1 MLKHSDNVSQ
11 WISVDTGGIT
21 KFSATENLR
30 KILKVSHFYLAFS
43 LDEDHD
49 EIEHYHSILSEF
61 SESFRDLSRVSKAN
75 SENSN
80 ETL

>member
-1 MLKHSDNVSQ
+1 VKK
-11 WISVDTGGIT
+11 I
-21 KFSATENLR
+21 FR

-43 LDEDHD
+43 QDENHY
-49 EIEHYHSILSEF
+49 EIEHSHSILSEF
-61 SESFRDLSRVSKAN
+61 SVSFRDLSRFSVAN

>member
-1 MLKHSDNVSQ
+1 MV
-11 WISVDTGGIT
+11 TGGIT
-21 KFSATENLR
+21 KFPVKENFR

-43 LDEDHD
+43 QDENHD
-49 EIEHYHSILSEF
+49 EIEHYHSILSDFSVSFRELSRF
-61 SESFRDLSRVSKAN
+61 SEAN

>member
-1 MLKHSDNVSQ
+1 M
-11 WISVDTGGIT
+11 
-21 KFSATENLR
+21 FSAKENFR

-43 LDEDHD
+43 LGENYD

-61 SESFRDLSRVSKAN
+61 VVPFRDLSRFSGTN

>member
-1 MLKHSDNVSQ
+1 MN
-11 WISVDTGGIT
+11 IAITGGIT
-21 KFSATENLR
+21 KFSAKENFR
-30 KILKVSHFYLAFS
+30 NILKVSHFYLAFS
-43 LDEDHD
+43 LDENHD

-61 SESFRDLSRVSKAN
+61 LLSFRDLSRFSEAD